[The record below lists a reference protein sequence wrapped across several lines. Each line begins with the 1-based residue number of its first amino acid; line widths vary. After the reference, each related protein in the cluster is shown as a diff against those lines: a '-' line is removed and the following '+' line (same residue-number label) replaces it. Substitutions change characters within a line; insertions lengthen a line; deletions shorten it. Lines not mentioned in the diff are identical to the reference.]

1 VTESKDKES
10 TTMPRLNAV
19 DPARATGKA
28 KDLLAAVKAQLGLT
42 PNMMRTMATSPAVLE
57 GYLSLGTALAGG
69 SLPAR
74 LREQIALAVAE
85 ANGCDYC
92 LSAHTTLGRL
102 AGLKDDEIARSRE
115 AASTDP
121 KTEAVL
127 RFAVAVV
134 AERGNVSDEE
144 FAQVRGAGFSDGEI
158 AEILAHVAINTF
170 TNYFNK
176 AAGTA
181 IDFPRV
187 EAARKSA

>member
-1 VTESKDKES
+1 
-10 TTMPRLNAV
+10 MPRLNAV

-28 KDLLAAVKAQLGLT
+28 KELLDAVKAKLGLT
-42 PNMMRTMATSPAVLE
+42 PNMMRTMASSPAVLE
-57 GYLSLGTALAGG
+57 GYLSFGTALGGG

-85 ANGCDYC
+85 ANDCDYC
-92 LSAHTTLGRL
+92 LSAHSALGRL
-102 AGLKDDEIARSRE
+102 AGLKDQEIANSRG
-115 AASTDP
+115 AAAADP
-121 KTEAVL
+121 RVQAALK
-127 RFAVAVV
+127 FAVAVV
-134 AERGNVSDEE
+134 AGRGQLSDEE

-158 AEILAHVAINTF
+158 AEILANVAINVF

-187 EAARKSA
+187 EAARKTA

>member
-1 VTESKDKES
+1 VTESRDKKS

-19 DPARATGKA
+19 DPARATA

-57 GYLSLGTALAGG
+57 GNLSFGTALADG

-74 LREQIALAVAE
+74 LREQIALVVAE

-92 LSAHTTLGRL
+92 LSARTALGRL

-115 AASTDP
+115 GASSDP
-121 KTEAVL
+121 RTEAVL

-134 AERGNVSDEE
+134 AGKGNVSDEE

-158 AEILAHVAINTF
+158 AEVLAHVAINTF

-176 AAGTA
+176 AAGTL